1 MSLKKNLYIIIVGC
15 GRLGSYIANS
25 LSGSGHGVVVIDK
38 EESAL
43 NLLSAEYSG
52 FRITGDAAEFN
63 VLQQVKMDKAD
74 VVIATTQ
81 EDNLNLMIA
90 QIAKSFFHVPKVM
103 ARVFDPKREKI
114 YRDFDIATICPT
126 TFAGDLFLESII
138 LYFKT
143 KVEGSP
149 S

>member
-1 MSLKKNLYIIIVGC
+1 MSHDSLFIIIVGC
-15 GRLGSYIANS
+15 GRLGAYIANN
-25 LSGSGHGVVVIDK
+25 LSSSGHSVVVIDN
-38 EESAL
+38 EESAF
-43 NLLSAEYSG
+43 NSLSSAYSG
-52 FRITGDAAEFN
+52 FRIVGDAAEFN
-63 VLQQVKMDKAD
+63 VLKHVKMDKAD
-74 VVIATTQ
+74 LVIATTQ

-90 QIAKSFFHVPKVM
+90 QIAKNIFHVPKVM